1 MSQQFSAI
9 PANVCPMD
17 NLTPMMR
24 QYHRIKLEHP
34 DMLLFFRLGDFYEMF
49 YEDAVTGSRELE
61 ITLTSRNADHDGK
74 PIPMCGIPHHA
85 VTNYVSRLLKRGFKV
100 AICDQ
105 VEDPR
110 QAKGI
115 VRREVTR
122 ILTPG
127 TAVDESILEAR
138 ENNFVA
144 CLKELDDRIGISFLD
159 VSTGEFWAGEHFGDD
174 ALERLAQE
182 LFQFHPRE
190 IVIPES
196 ESDAYRARFA
206 DIFPSGA
213 VHTSQSDWVF
223 NLDYAR
229 RQLLQQFQVKSLEGL
244 GLNGHFGALS
254 AAGSLLYYVRETQKC
269 PLRHITGLK
278 LLEEAP
284 FLRMDDATVR
294 NLELVQGVDG
304 NRRWTLLATLDLTR
318 TGMGARLLR
327 RWLLRPSLDAG
338 EINAR
343 LDAVEELTQDV
354 MGVSRLGKVL
364 SGIHDIERL
373 LGRITLE
380 TANARDLLSLRDSLD
395 RLPELTQLKDKY
407 SSRMLKAEID
417 PLEQVRGLL
426 RDAISDDAPATQA
439 DGRIIRRGYSAELD
453 ELREI
458 ASSGKS
464 TIARV
469 EAEER
474 EKTGISSLKVKYN
487 KVFGYF
493 IEVTRTHLDSVP
505 DRYIRKQTLA
515 GSERYITPEL
525 KEYEEKVLGAE
536 EKILGLDRQLF
547 IEVRSQVGLQADR
560 IQQVARI
567 VALLDVLVAFAEAA
581 RKHRY
586 VRPGLDE
593 SRALRIVGG
602 RHPVLELQGGEPF
615 VPNDLHCDAD
625 GDQLLVLTGPNM
637 GGKSTYLRQNAL
649 IVIMAQMGSFV
660 PAEEVQ
666 LGLVDRIYTRVGAS
680 DNLARGQSTFMVE
693 MIETAKILNTAT
705 PRSFILLDEVGRGTA
720 TFDGLSIAWSVA
732 EYLLTEPDRRAR
744 TLFATHY
751 QELTRLEGLHEGARN
766 YCVTVSEGGNAIIFF
781 HKVLPGTASKSYGIE
796 VARLAGV
803 PAAVIDRAR
812 QILTRLE
819 RKQLNLT
826 GRPRSSTVPE
836 ESLDGLQKGL
846 FQ

>member
-1 MSQQFSAI
+1 
-9 PANVCPMD
+9 MD

-61 ITLTSRNADHDGK
+61 ITLTSRNSDRDGN

-85 VTNYVSRLLKRGFKV
+85 VVNYVSRLLRRGFKV

-127 TAVDESILEAR
+127 TAIDESILDAR
-138 ENNFVA
+138 ENNFIA
-144 CLKELDDRIGISFLD
+144 SLYETDDRIGVSFLD
-159 VSTGEFWAGEHFGDD
+159 VSTGEFWAGEHSGEG
-174 ALERLAQE
+174 AQEQLAQE
-182 LFQFHPRE
+182 LFQFQPRE
-190 IVIPES
+190 IVLPES
-196 ESDAYRARFA
+196 GADDYRNRFGDA
-206 DIFPSGA
+206 FPSAA
-213 VHTSQSDWVF
+213 VHTPQSDWVF

-229 RQLLQQFQVKSLEGL
+229 RQLLQQFQVHSLEGL
-244 GLNGHFGALS
+244 GLNGHLGALS
-254 AAGSLLYYVRETQKC
+254 AAGSLLYYVKETQKC

-278 LLEEAP
+278 LLEAAP

-294 NLELVQGVDG
+294 NLELVQGMDG

-327 RWLLRPSLDAG
+327 RWILRPSLEVD
-338 EINAR
+338 EIEAR
-343 LDAVEELTQDV
+343 LDAVEELSADV
-354 MGVSRLGKVL
+354 MGLSRLGKVL
-364 SGIHDIERL
+364 TRIHDIERL

-380 TANARDLLSLRDSLD
+380 TANPRDLLALRDSLEQ
-395 RLPELTQLKDKY
+395 LPEVSRLAGQY
-407 SSRMLKAEID
+407 SSRMLRMEID
-417 PLEQVRGLL
+417 PLTDIRELL
-426 RDAISDDAPATQA
+426 GASISDDAPAAQS
-439 DGRIIRRGYSAELD
+439 DGRIIRSGYNAELD

-464 TIARV
+464 TIARI

-474 EKTGISSLKVKYN
+474 KKTGIPSLKVKFN

-493 IEVTRTHLDSVP
+493 IEVTKTHLKSVP
-505 DRYIRKQTLA
+505 EHYVRRQTLA

-547 IEVRSQVGLQADR
+547 IEVRSRVGLEADR
-560 IQQVARI
+560 IQRVARTI
-567 VALLDVLVAFAEAA
+567 ALLDVLNAFAEGA
-581 RKHRY
+581 RKYRY
-586 VRPGLDE
+586 VRPRLNE
-593 SRALRIVGG
+593 SRALKIIGG
-602 RHPVLELQGGEPF
+602 RHPVLEFQGGEPF
-615 VPNDLHCDAD
+615 VPNDLKCDVD
-625 GDQLLVLTGPNM
+625 GDQLMVLTGPNM

-649 IVIMAQMGSFV
+649 IVLMAQMGSFV
-660 PAEEVQ
+660 PADEAEI
-666 LGLVDRIYTRVGAS
+666 GLVDRIFTRVGAS

-732 EYLLTEPDRRAR
+732 EYLLTEPERRAR

-751 QELTRLEGLHEGARN
+751 QELTRLEGQYEGARN
-766 YCVTVSEGGNAIIFF
+766 YCVTVSEGGKAIIFF
-781 HKVLPGTASKSYGIE
+781 HKVLPGTANKSYGIE

-803 PAAVIDRAR
+803 PGAVLERAR
-812 QILTRLE
+812 QILGRLE

-826 GRPRSSTVPE
+826 GRSRSSTVPE
-836 ESLDGLQKGL
+836 ASLDDLQKGL

>member
-1 MSQQFSAI
+1 
-9 PANVCPMD
+9 MD

-61 ITLTSRNADHDGK
+61 ITLTSRNSDRDGN

-85 VTNYVSRLLKRGFKV
+85 VVNYVSRLLRRGFKV

-127 TAVDESILEAR
+127 TAIDESILDAR
-138 ENNFVA
+138 ENNFIA
-144 CLKELDDRIGISFLD
+144 SLYETDDRIGVSFLD
-159 VSTGEFWAGEHFGDD
+159 VSTGEFWAGEHSGEG
-174 ALERLAQE
+174 AQEQLAQE
-182 LFQFHPRE
+182 LFQFQPRE
-190 IVIPES
+190 IVLPES
-196 ESDAYRARFA
+196 GADDYRNRFGDA
-206 DIFPSGA
+206 FPSAA
-213 VHTSQSDWVF
+213 VHTPQSDWVF

-229 RQLLQQFQVKSLEGL
+229 RQLLQQFQVHSLEGL
-244 GLNGHFGALS
+244 GLNGHLGALS
-254 AAGSLLYYVRETQKC
+254 AAGSLLYYVKETQKC

-278 LLEEAP
+278 LLDAAP

-327 RWLLRPSLDAG
+327 RWILRPSLEVD
-338 EINAR
+338 EIEAR
-343 LDAVEELTQDV
+343 LDAVEELSADV
-354 MGVSRLGKVL
+354 MGLSRLGKVL
-364 SGIHDIERL
+364 TRIHDIERL

-380 TANARDLLSLRDSLD
+380 TANPRDLLALRDSLEQ
-395 RLPELTQLKDKY
+395 LPEVSRLAGQY
-407 SSRMLKAEID
+407 SSRMLRMEID
-417 PLEQVRGLL
+417 PLTDIRELL
-426 RDAISDDAPATQA
+426 GASISDDAPAAQS
-439 DGRIIRRGYSAELD
+439 DGRIIRSGYNAELD

-464 TIARV
+464 TIARI

-474 EKTGISSLKVKYN
+474 KKTGIPSLKVKFN

-493 IEVTRTHLDSVP
+493 IEVTKTHLKSVP
-505 DRYIRKQTLA
+505 EHYVRRQTLA

-547 IEVRSQVGLQADR
+547 IEVRSRVGLEADR
-560 IQQVARI
+560 IQRVARTI
-567 VALLDVLVAFAEAA
+567 ALLDVLNAFAEGA
-581 RKHRY
+581 RKYRY
-586 VRPGLDE
+586 VRPRLNE
-593 SRALRIVGG
+593 SRALKIIGG
-602 RHPVLELQGGEPF
+602 RHPVLEFQGGEPF
-615 VPNDLHCDAD
+615 VPNDLKCDVD

-649 IVIMAQMGSFV
+649 IVLMAQMGSFV
-660 PAEEVQ
+660 PADEAEI
-666 LGLVDRIYTRVGAS
+666 GLVDRIFTRVGAS

-732 EYLLTEPDRRAR
+732 EYLLTEPERRAR

-751 QELTRLEGLHEGARN
+751 QELTRLEGQYEGARN
-766 YCVTVSEGGNAIIFF
+766 YCVTVSEGGKAIIFF
-781 HKVLPGTASKSYGIE
+781 HKVLPGTANKSYGIE

-803 PAAVIDRAR
+803 PGAVLERAR
-812 QILTRLE
+812 QILGRLE

-826 GRPRSSTVPE
+826 GRSRSSTVPE
-836 ESLDGLQKGL
+836 ASLDDLQKGL

>member
-1 MSQQFSAI
+1 
-9 PANVCPMD
+9 MD

-34 DMLLFFRLGDFYEMF
+34 DILLFFRLGDFYEMF

-61 ITLTSRNADHDGK
+61 ITLTSRNSDREGK

-85 VTNYVSRLLKRGFKV
+85 ATNYVSRLLKRGFKV
-100 AICDQ
+100 AMCDQ

-127 TAVDESILEAR
+127 TAVEESILEAR
-138 ENNFVA
+138 ENNFIA
-144 CLKELDDRIGISFLD
+144 SLYEEDDRIGVSFLD
-159 VSTGEFWAGEHFGDD
+159 VSTGEFWAAEHSGEGARD
-174 ALERLAQE
+174 RLSQE
-182 LFQFHPRE
+182 LFQFQPRE
-190 IVIPES
+190 IVVP
-196 ESDAYRARFA
+196 ESDAERYRTRFSDA
-206 DIFPSGA
+206 FDAGA
-213 VHTSQSDWVF
+213 VQTSQSDWIF

-229 RQLLQQFQVKSLEGL
+229 RQLLQQFQVHTVEGL
-244 GLNGHFGALS
+244 GLNGHAEALS

-269 PLRHITGLK
+269 SLRHITAVRF
-278 LLEEAP
+278 LEDEP
-284 FLRMDDATVR
+284 FLRMDDATIR
-294 NLELVQGVDG
+294 NLELVQGMDG

-318 TGMGARLLR
+318 TGMGARMLR
-327 RWLLRPSLDAG
+327 RWVLRPSLKLD
-338 EINAR
+338 EIEAR
-343 LDAVEELTQDV
+343 LDAVEELSGDI
-354 MGVSRLGKVL
+354 MGLGRLSKVL
-364 SGIHDIERL
+364 ARIHDIERL
-373 LGRITLE
+373 LGRVTLE
-380 TANARDLLSLRDSLD
+380 TANPRDLLALRDSLQQ
-395 RLPELTQLKDKY
+395 LPEVSRLIETR
-407 SSRMLKAEID
+407 SSPMLRAEID
-417 PLEQVRGLL
+417 PMSDVRELLE
-426 RDAISDDAPATQA
+426 ASISDDAPATQS
-439 DGRIIRRGYSAELD
+439 DGRIIRAGYHAELD
-453 ELREI
+453 ELREV

-464 TIARV
+464 TIARI
-469 EAEER
+469 ESEEK

-493 IEVTRTHLDSVP
+493 IEVTRAHLKSVP
-505 DRYIRKQTLA
+505 DHYIRKQTLT

-536 EKILGLDRQLF
+536 EKILALDRELF
-547 IEVRSQVGLQADR
+547 VEIRGRVGLKADR
-560 IQQVARI
+560 IQTVARTI
-567 VALLDVLVAFAEAA
+567 ALLDVLVAFAEAT
-581 RKHRY
+581 RKYRY
-586 VRPGLDE
+586 VRPRLNE
-593 SRALRIVGG
+593 SQALKIISG

-615 VPNDLHCDAD
+615 VPNDLKCDVE

-649 IVIMAQMGSFV
+649 IVLMAQMGSFV
-660 PAEEVQ
+660 PAEEAEI
-666 LGLVDRIYTRVGAS
+666 GLVDRIFTRVGAS

-732 EYLLTEPDRRAR
+732 EYLLTEPERRAR

-751 QELTRLEGLHEGARN
+751 QELTRLESLYDGARN
-766 YCVTVSEGGNAIIFF
+766 YCVTVGEGGKAIIFF
-781 HKVLPGTASKSYGIE
+781 HKVLPGTANKSYGIE

-803 PAAVIDRAR
+803 PGAVIERAR

-819 RKQLNLT
+819 RKQLNVT
-826 GRPRSSTVPE
+826 GRSRSSTVPE
-836 ESLDGLQKGL
+836 SSLDDLQKEL

>member
-1 MSQQFSAI
+1 
-9 PANVCPMD
+9 MD

-61 ITLTSRNADHDGK
+61 ITLTSRNSDRDGN

-85 VTNYVSRLLKRGFKV
+85 VVNYVSRLLRRGFKV

-127 TAVDESILEAR
+127 TAIDESILDAR
-138 ENNFVA
+138 ENNFIA
-144 CLKELDDRIGISFLD
+144 SLYETDDRIGVSFLD
-159 VSTGEFWAGEHFGDD
+159 VSTGEFWAGEHSGEG
-174 ALERLAQE
+174 AQEQLAQE
-182 LFQFHPRE
+182 LFQFQPRE
-190 IVIPES
+190 IVLPES
-196 ESDAYRARFA
+196 GADDYRNRFGDA
-206 DIFPSGA
+206 FPSAA
-213 VHTSQSDWVF
+213 VHTPQSDWVF

-229 RQLLQQFQVKSLEGL
+229 RQLLQQFQVHSLEGL
-244 GLNGHFGALS
+244 GLNGHLGALS
-254 AAGSLLYYVRETQKC
+254 AAGSLLYYVKETQKC

-278 LLEEAP
+278 LLDAAP

-327 RWLLRPSLDAG
+327 RWILRPSLEVD
-338 EINAR
+338 EIEAR
-343 LDAVEELTQDV
+343 LDAVEELSADV
-354 MGVSRLGKVL
+354 MGLSRLGKVL
-364 SGIHDIERL
+364 TRIHDIERL

-380 TANARDLLSLRDSLD
+380 TANPRDLLALRDSLEQ
-395 RLPELTQLKDKY
+395 LPEVSRLAGQY
-407 SSRMLKAEID
+407 SSRMLRMEID
-417 PLEQVRGLL
+417 PLTDIRELL
-426 RDAISDDAPATQA
+426 GASISDDAPAAQS
-439 DGRIIRRGYSAELD
+439 DGRIIRSGYNAELD

-464 TIARV
+464 TIARI

-474 EKTGISSLKVKYN
+474 KKTGIPSLKVKFN

-493 IEVTRTHLDSVP
+493 IEVTKTHLKSVP
-505 DRYIRKQTLA
+505 EHYVRRQTLA

-547 IEVRSQVGLQADR
+547 IEVRSRVGLEADR
-560 IQQVARI
+560 IQRVARTI
-567 VALLDVLVAFAEAA
+567 ALLDVLNAFAEGA
-581 RKHRY
+581 RKYRY
-586 VRPGLDE
+586 VRPRLNE
-593 SRALRIVGG
+593 SRALKIIGG
-602 RHPVLELQGGEPF
+602 RHPVLEFQGGEPF
-615 VPNDLHCDAD
+615 VPNDLKCDVD

-649 IVIMAQMGSFV
+649 IVLMAQMGSFV
-660 PAEEVQ
+660 PADEAEI
-666 LGLVDRIYTRVGAS
+666 GLVDRIFTRVGAS
-680 DNLARGQSTFMVE
+680 DNLARGRSTFMVE

-732 EYLLTEPDRRAR
+732 EYLLTEPERRAR

-751 QELTRLEGLHEGARN
+751 QELTRLEGQYEGARN
-766 YCVTVSEGGNAIIFF
+766 YCVTVSEGGKAIIFF
-781 HKVLPGTASKSYGIE
+781 HKVLPGTANKSYGIE

-803 PAAVIDRAR
+803 PGAVLERAR
-812 QILTRLE
+812 QILGRLE

-826 GRPRSSTVPE
+826 GRSRSSTVPE
-836 ESLDGLQKGL
+836 ASLDDLQKGL

>member
-1 MSQQFSAI
+1 
-9 PANVCPMD
+9 MD

-61 ITLTSRNADHDGK
+61 ITLTSRNSDRDGN

-85 VTNYVSRLLKRGFKV
+85 VVNYVSRLLRRGLKV

-127 TAVDESILEAR
+127 TAIDESILEAR
-138 ENNFVA
+138 ENNFIA
-144 CLKELDDRIGISFLD
+144 SLYEADDCIGVSFLD
-159 VSTGEFWAGEHFGDD
+159 VSTGEFWAGEHSGEG
-174 ALERLAQE
+174 ARERLAQE
-182 LFQFHPRE
+182 LFQFQPRE
-190 IVIPES
+190 IVLPES
-196 ESDAYRARFA
+196 EADDYRTRFGDA
-206 DIFPSGA
+206 FPAGA

-229 RQLLQQFQVKSLEGL
+229 RQLLQQFQVHSLEGL
-244 GLNGHFGALS
+244 GLNGHLGALS
-254 AAGSLLYYVRETQKC
+254 AAGSLLYYVKETQKC

-278 LLEEAP
+278 LLEAAP

-327 RWLLRPSLDAG
+327 RWMLRPSLEVAVL
-338 EINAR
+338 EAR
-343 LDAVEELTQDV
+343 LDAVEELSKDV
-354 MGVSRLGKVL
+354 MGLSRLGKVL
-364 SGIHDIERL
+364 ARIHDIERL
-373 LGRITLE
+373 LGRVTLE
-380 TANARDLLSLRDSLD
+380 TANPRDLLSLRESLAQ
-395 RLPELTQLKDKY
+395 LPEVSQLTGRY
-407 SSRMLKAEID
+407 SSRMVRTEID
-417 PLEQVRGLL
+417 PLADIRDLL
-426 RDAISDDAPATQA
+426 ESSINDEAPAAQS
-439 DGRIIRRGYSAELD
+439 DGRIIRPGYNGELD

-464 TIARV
+464 TIARI

-474 EKTGISSLKVKYN
+474 EKTGIPSLKVKFN

-493 IEVTRTHLDSVP
+493 IEVTKTHLKSVP
-505 DRYIRKQTLA
+505 ERYIRKQTLA

-536 EKILGLDRQLF
+536 EKILSLDRQLF
-547 IEVRSQVGLQADR
+547 VEVRGRVGLEADR
-560 IQQVARI
+560 IQKVARTL
-567 VALLDVLVAFAEAA
+567 ALLDVLVAFAEGA
-581 RKHRY
+581 RKYHY
-586 VRPGLDE
+586 VRPRLDE
-593 SRALRIVGG
+593 SRVLKIIAG

-615 VPNDLHCDAD
+615 VPNDLKCDVD

-649 IVIMAQMGSFV
+649 IVLMAQMGSFV
-660 PAEEVQ
+660 PADEAEI
-666 LGLVDRIYTRVGAS
+666 GLVDRIFTRVGAS

-732 EYLLTEPDRRAR
+732 EYLLTEPERRAR

-751 QELTRLEGLHEGARN
+751 QELTRLEGLYEGASN
-766 YCVTVSEGGNAIIFF
+766 YCVTVSEGGAAIIFF
-781 HKVLPGTASKSYGIE
+781 HKVLPGTANKSYGIE

-803 PAAVIDRAR
+803 PGAVLERAR
-812 QILTRLE
+812 QILGRLE

-826 GRPRSSTVPE
+826 GRSRSSTVPE
-836 ESLDGLQKGL
+836 NSLDDLQKEL

>member
-1 MSQQFSAI
+1 
-9 PANVCPMD
+9 MD
-17 NLTPMMR
+17 NRTPMMR

-61 ITLTSRNADHDGK
+61 ITLTSRNADRDGK

-85 VTNYVSRLLKRGFKV
+85 ALNYVSRLLKRGFKV

-127 TAVDESILEAR
+127 TAIEESVLEAR
-138 ENNFVA
+138 ENNFIA
-144 CLKELDDRIGISFLD
+144 GLHEADGRIGVAFLD
-159 VSTGEFWAGEHFGDD
+159 VSTGEFWAGEHSGED
-174 ALERLAQE
+174 ARDLLSHE
-182 LFQFHPRE
+182 LYQFQPRE
-190 IVIPES
+190 IVVPET
-196 ESDAYRARFA
+196 DADQYRLRFGDVLPA
-206 DIFPSGA
+206 GIVYTA
-213 VHTSQSDWVF
+213 QSDWAF

-229 RQLLQQFQVKSLEGL
+229 RQLLQQFHVRSLEGL
-244 GLNGHFGALS
+244 GLDEQTAALT
-254 AAGSLLYYVRETQKC
+254 AAGSLIYYVRETQKC

-278 LLEEAP
+278 LLEETR

-294 NLELVQGVDG
+294 NLELVQGMDG
-304 NRRWTLLATLDLTR
+304 NRRWTLLATVDLTR

-327 RWLLRPSLDAG
+327 RWVLRPSLQLD
-338 EINAR
+338 EIQAR
-343 LDAVEELTQDV
+343 LDAVEELSNDV
-354 MGVSRLGKVL
+354 IGLSRVGKVL
-364 SGIHDIERL
+364 ARIHDIERL

-380 TANARDLLSLRDSLD
+380 TANPRDLLALKESLQQ
-395 RLPELTQLKDKY
+395 LPELRRLIEVY
-407 SSRMLKAEID
+407 SSHALRAEIE
-417 PLEQVRGLL
+417 PLDDVQSLL
-426 RDAISDDAPATQA
+426 EDAISDEAPATQS
-439 DGRIIRRGYSAELD
+439 DGRIIREGYNPDLD
-453 ELREI
+453 ELRRI

-464 TIARV
+464 IIARI
-469 EAEER
+469 ESEER
-474 EKTGISSLKVKYN
+474 EKTGIASLKVKYN

-493 IEVTRTHLDSVP
+493 IEVTRSHLKSVP
-505 DRYIRKQTLA
+505 DHYIRKQTLA

-525 KEYEEKVLGAE
+525 KEHEEKVLGAE
-536 EKILGLDRQLF
+536 EKILALDRQLF
-547 IEVRSQVGLQADR
+547 LEVRNRVGIEADR
-560 IQQVARI
+560 IQRVARI
-567 VALLDVLVAFAEAA
+567 IAFLDVLVCFAEAA
-581 RKHRY
+581 RKFRY
-586 VRPGLDE
+586 VRPSLDE
-593 SRALRIVGG
+593 SKALRIVGG
-602 RHPVLELQGGEPF
+602 RHPVLELQSGDPF

-649 IVIMAQMGSFV
+649 IVLMAQMGSFV
-660 PAEEVQ
+660 PADEAEI
-666 LGLVDRIYTRVGAS
+666 GLVDRIFTRVGAS

-693 MIETAKILNTAT
+693 MIETARILNTAT

-732 EYLLTEPDRRAR
+732 EYLLTEPARRAR

-751 QELTRLEGLHEGARN
+751 QELTRLEGLHEAARN
-766 YCVTVSEGGNAIIFF
+766 YCVTVSEGGSAIIFF
-781 HKVLPGTASKSYGIE
+781 HKVVPGTANKSYGIE
-796 VARLAGV
+796 VAKLAGV
-803 PAAVIDRAR
+803 PGVVLDRAR
-812 QILTRLE
+812 EILGRLE

-826 GRPRSSTVPE
+826 GRSRSSTVPE
-836 ESLDGLQKGL
+836 HSLDDLQKGL